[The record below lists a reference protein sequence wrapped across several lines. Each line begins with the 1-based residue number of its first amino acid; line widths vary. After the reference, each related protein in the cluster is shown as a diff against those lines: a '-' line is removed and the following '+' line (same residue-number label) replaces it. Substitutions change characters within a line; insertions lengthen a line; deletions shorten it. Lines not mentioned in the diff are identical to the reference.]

1 MKKLKKLKLHDL
13 EASCDLLSPFEQ
25 KRIMGGKDDIFD
37 IQGGRI
43 AEQNGGVLLTTT
55 DGYSFFFDGV
65 RLTDDWVIGETAYQL
80 NGMIHISYSWIY
92 AKEYRFCVNDFLHEF
107 GHYLQ
112 QLYYGSTF
120 SYLYHVGIPSGWS
133 CLTDPKNH
141 QNQPYEK
148 DATTLGREYFE
159 KNKKHI

>member
-55 DGYSFFFDGV
+55 DGYSCFFDGV

-80 NGMIHISYSWIY
+80 NGMIHNPIHGSMPRSIDSVSTIFSTNSGITCSNCTTEAPLAIY
-92 AKEYRFCVNDFLHEF
+92 TMWV
-107 GHYLQ
+107 YLAA
-112 QLYYGSTF
+112 G
-120 SYLYHVGIPSGWS
+120 V
-133 CLTDPKNH
+133 
-141 QNQPYEK
+141 
-148 DATTLGREYFE
+148 A
-159 KNKKHI
+159 